1 MIWDISTAMAWIG
14 ASLAGLLPR
23 ILMSLAST
31 SSVVGFFGDNGMAVI
46 EQLSNT
52 IRKKF
57 VTFSIVV
64 CLGLLQR

>member
-46 EQLSNT
+46 EQLS
-52 IRKKF
+52 K
-57 VTFSIVV
+57 
-64 CLGLLQR
+64 